1 MGKCIVCNKS
11 AGPFYSLHKACYQVY
26 EDTRECLRQVFSK
39 SIEFSTQADEFVNAL
54 NDCRPSSSFSSS
66 LFDSLIKRIWQEQAN
81 KIIKG
86 KSLNAEHA
94 NYLLNLAPVLEI
106 EDKDVEQ
113 YLFTKLSNLEH
124 LVNINQRQPIS
135 KSFTGIHQ
143 LIDMVND
150 ESLIWVFEETL
161 MMKRKISYENK
172 KWTEFQS
179 IVNNLF
185 KKSRYKKLEV
195 MVEAVGKL
203 AITSQN
209 IYFITE
215 KEMIKVN
222 YADIYDITPMQDGVR
237 IQTTQRD
244 STPNTYITGDG
255 CFIYTLLRYAQDQ
268 KLER

>member
-26 EDTRECLRQVFSK
+26 EDTRECVRQVFSN
-39 SIEFSTQADEFVNAL
+39 SIKFSLEANAFAAAL
-54 NDCRPSSSFSSS
+54 NDCRPSASFSSS
-66 LFDSLIKRIWQEQAN
+66 LFDSLVKRIWQEQAN
-81 KIIKG
+81 QIIKG
-86 KSLNAEHA
+86 KSLNAEYA
-94 NYLLNLAPVLEI
+94 NYLLNLALELEI

-113 YLFTKLSNLEH
+113 YLFTRLSNIEH
-124 LVNINQRQPIS
+124 LVNINQMQPIS
-135 KSFTGIHQ
+135 RSFTGIHQ
-143 LIDMVND
+143 LMDMVND

-161 MMKRKISYENK
+161 MLKRQNSNENK

-179 IVNNLF
+179 IVNILF
-185 KKSRYKKLEV
+185 KKSRYKQLEV
-195 MVEAVGKL
+195 IVEAVGKL

-209 IYFITE
+209 IYFITK
-215 KEMIKVN
+215 KETIKVN

-255 CFIYTLLRYAQDQ
+255 RFIYTLLRYAQD
-268 KLER
+268 KN